1 MAIEI
6 EGAKMITDKGS
17 RGDISYREKDKET
30 LGFPFRL
37 LGLAHWGRGRRGLE
51 HILSLLLPPDR
62 YPYPSAFALAVSF
75 VSNAFFSPTM
85 CSWNFAD
92 FC

>member
-1 MAIEI
+1 
-6 EGAKMITDKGS
+6 MITDKGS

-62 YPYPSAFALAVSF
+62 YPYPVPLHLLSPLFQMPFSLLLCVHGTLLISASLI
-75 VSNAFFSPTM
+75 P
-85 CSWNFAD
+85 
-92 FC
+92 

>member
-6 EGAKMITDKGS
+6 EGAKMSTEKGS

-37 LGLAHWGRGRRGLE
+37 LGLVRSGSGEVR
-51 HILSLLLPPDR
+51 P
-62 YPYPSAFALAVSF
+62 
-75 VSNAFFSPTM
+75 
-85 CSWNFAD
+85 
-92 FC
+92 